1 MPEDTTIK
9 ALEFQS
15 HINADSTLSVPP
27 EVARQVAAERPIRVV
42 LLIGEDTDA
51 PDWERLAAEE
61 FLQGY
66 AESDAI
72 YDDLPAR

>member
-1 MPEDTTIK
+1 MR

-15 HINADSTLSVPP
+15 HMNPDATLSVPP
-27 EVARQVAAERPIRVV
+27 EVARQLPADQPLRV
-42 LLIGEDTDA
+42 LLLVAEDA
-51 PDWERLAAEE
+51 EASEWEGLAAKE

-72 YDDLPAR
+72 YDQLPTG